1 MSSRSMISARLGF
14 AALLLTAGSVSALA
28 EPPADFAQRFQG
40 AQRAVVGKIASVQ
53 PRWERNQWGDQLIVS
68 RMTVDVE
75 ETLKGF
81 AAKRLEVDVEGGTLD
96 GLTLHVSHQPE
107 LVPGDRAVL
116 ILNES
121 TPGVQTPHRK
131 GLGLLRLD
139 GTNRVEG
146 TSTTLADVRTAAR
159 SAAAVR

>member
-1 MSSRSMISARLGF
+1 MSNRSIIVARLAF
-14 AALLLTAGSVSALA
+14 AALFLAGGPLA
-28 EPPADFAQRFQG
+28 AVADPPADLAQRFHG
-40 AQRAVVGKIASVQ
+40 AQRAIVGKVTSVQ
-53 PRWERNQWGDQLIVS
+53 PRWERNEWGDELIIS

-75 ETLKGF
+75 ETLKGS
-81 AAKRLEVDVEGGTLD
+81 AARRLAVDIEGGTLD

-107 LVPGDRAVL
+107 LSPGDRAVL

-139 GTNRVEG
+139 GNNRVEG

-159 SAAAVR
+159 SAAVVR